1 MSAQAWPARAFAPQG
16 ERDVIV
22 DRIDGRVPEEL
33 RGTFYRIGPSTLA
46 VGEDANRHWFDGDG
60 MICAFQLAGGKVT
73 FKNRFVD
80 TPWYSQE
87 RAAGRR
93 LFSSFAAL
101 SPTLRGHLARPKNP
115 ANTNVVPFGDRL
127 LALYEAGRPFAVD
140 PRSLETRCEE
150 SFEGSLP
157 PWATFSAHPHLDAKT
172 GALVSVGLGV
182 RASARGLHPVAETW
196 EVARDGRARR
206 GASIRL
212 RHPDVIHSVGLT
224 ATKTVVVAGP
234 YGLDMRAIPE
244 LLLRRRGLFDC
255 AAWRPSDPL
264 LVYVGDRGDRDGHGE
279 GCVYE
284 LPTAFVIHVANA
296 FDSGDDVVVDAVMHP
311 DPGLIESIRL
321 PFTDPVGRAG
331 RLMRLRL
338 GRDGRSSV
346 EELSDV
352 GMEFPTIRPDRD
364 GAAHRFV
371 YAGRF
376 EKDGRI
382 AATGSLLKIDTLTET
397 TRELDLGDACIFG
410 EPIFVPR
417 ENARNGGRDA
427 EDDGWVL
434 TLGYDGA
441 DHHSFLAILRA
452 DTWEEVARLHLPFHV
467 PMGLHASFV
476 SRGASSH
483 APG

>member
-1 MSAQAWPARAFAPQG
+1 MSAEAWPTRAFDPQG
-16 ERDVIV
+16 ERDVVI
-22 DRIDGRVPEEL
+22 DRVDGRVPEEL

-60 MICAFQLAGGKVT
+60 MICAFDFAAGKVT

-80 TPWYSQE
+80 TPWFSQE
-87 RAAGRR
+87 RAAGKR

-115 ANTNVVPFGDRL
+115 ANTNVVSFGDRL
-127 LALYEAGRPFAVD
+127 LALYEAGRPFALD

-157 PWATFSAHPHLDAKT
+157 PWATFSAHPHLDSRT

-196 EVARDGRARR
+196 EVGRDGRARR
-206 GASIRL
+206 RASIRL

-224 ATKTVVVAGP
+224 RTKTVVVAGP
-234 YGLDMRAIPE
+234 YGLDMRSIPE
-244 LLLRRRGLFDC
+244 FLMRRRGLFDC

-264 LVYVGDRGDRDGHGE
+264 LVYVGDRDGKGPVT
-279 GCVYE
+279 VYE

-296 FDSGDDVVVDAVMHP
+296 FDSGEDVVVDAVMHP

-321 PFTDPVGRAG
+321 PFTDPEGRAG
-331 RLMRLRL
+331 RLVRLRL
-338 GRDGRSSV
+338 GARGRSTI
-346 EELSDV
+346 EELSGV
-352 GMEFPTIRPDRD
+352 GMEFPTVRADRD

-382 AATGSLLKIDTLTET
+382 AATPSLLKIDTLSET
-397 TRELDLGDACIFG
+397 TSEHDLGEGCIFG

-417 ENARNGGRDA
+417 EGARHGESHA

-434 TLGYDGA
+434 TLGYDGS

-467 PMGLHASFV
+467 PMGLHASF
-476 SRGASSH
+476 ASSGRS
-483 APG
+483 ATE